1 MKIFIENDA
10 CIRYHRIYS
19 KIIIMISDR
28 SGLPKVGSFQ
38 IAQKRSLSR
47 KLNKSFLNSLPN
59 FFLTIFDDFTKFSSI
74 FVGAIRYQQQKMK
87 KSILPFALNPNL
99 HCNTKILVLGSNH
112 SITNDDELF
121 FL

>member
-1 MKIFIENDA
+1 
-10 CIRYHRIYS
+10 
-19 KIIIMISDR
+19 MISDR

-74 FVGAIRYQQQKMK
+74 FVCAIRYQQQKMGK
-87 KSILPFALNPNL
+87 QMKQSLLPFVLNPNL
-99 HCNTKILVLGSNH
+99 HCNPKI
-112 SITNDDELF
+112 
-121 FL
+121 